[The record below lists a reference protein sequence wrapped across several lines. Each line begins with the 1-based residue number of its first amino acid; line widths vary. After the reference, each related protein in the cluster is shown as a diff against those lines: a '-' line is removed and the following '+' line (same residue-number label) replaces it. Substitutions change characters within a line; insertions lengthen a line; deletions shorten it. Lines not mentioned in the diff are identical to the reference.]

1 VPAPL
6 PPAPTESAESHG
18 TITTLN
24 LGARPHSLT
33 DVVYEAIRQGII
45 DKRLPPGA
53 RVTEAA
59 LAEQLGVSK
68 TPVREALLRL
78 RDVGVIEAHGRRGG
92 RVVRSSAAAIRRA
105 YEVRE
110 ALESYAAGRS
120 AERATAAEI
129 GRLSAA
135 AGRSLDRA
143 RRNDLAGFVEDD
155 VAFHGLIGECARNP
169 PLRRMIDDALT
180 LALTLRRRDRPHA
193 TASVAC
199 AEAHV
204 RIAEAI
210 AERNAAGAEREMRSH
225 IGFVLD
231 IVAAASERGSMDE
244 VAV

>member
-1 VPAPL
+1 MSVPPQ
-6 PPAPTESAESHG
+6 AEFAERHG
-18 TITTLN
+18 AIATLN
-24 LGARPHSLT
+24 LRARPDTLT
-33 DVVYEAIRQGII
+33 DIVYEAIRQGII

-78 RDVGVIEAHGRRGG
+78 RDVGVIEDHGRRGG
-92 RVVRSSAAAIRRA
+92 RVVRSSEAAIRRA

-110 ALESYAAGRS
+110 AVESYAAGKS
-120 AERATAAEI
+120 AERSTAGERE
-129 GRLSAA
+129 RLRAA
-135 AGRSLDRA
+135 AVRSLERA
-143 RRNDLAGFVEDD
+143 RRNDLVGFLEDD
-155 VAFHGLIGECARNP
+155 VAFHRLIGESARNP
-169 PLRRMIDDALT
+169 ELHRMIDNALT

-193 TASVAC
+193 TASVTC

-210 AERNAAGAEREMRSH
+210 TDRDPAGAEREMRSH
-225 IGFVLD
+225 IGFVLAV
-231 IVAAASERGSMDE
+231 VAAGSERGSMDE